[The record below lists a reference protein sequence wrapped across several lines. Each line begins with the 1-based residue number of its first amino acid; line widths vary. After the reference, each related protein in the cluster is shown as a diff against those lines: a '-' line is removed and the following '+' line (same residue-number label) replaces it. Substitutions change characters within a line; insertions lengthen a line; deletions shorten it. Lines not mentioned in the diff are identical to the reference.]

1 MPSPH
6 HHGHDVGE
14 KLYVHGHT
22 PIHQL
27 PAHVKVV
34 AMVAF
39 LFAVVATP
47 PEQFWA
53 FGVYAVILVGVAS
66 VARIPART
74 ILPRML
80 VEVPFVLF
88 AVLMPFFSPPPDVV
102 ILGVSVSEA
111 GLIAGWGILAKGTL
125 GVVSSILLAATT
137 PARDLLLGLEHLKV
151 PALLVQIMSFMLR
164 YIHVVTDEMH
174 RMKLARQARG
184 FEETGIRAWPAIAR
198 SGAALFIRSYE
209 RGERVHLA
217 MLSRGY
223 TGRLPDLHPVSV
235 SRADWRTAMLLP
247 AAGVVIASAAWYL
260 QSGW

>member
-22 PIHQL
+22 PIHRL
-27 PAHVKVV
+27 PAQVKLV

-47 PEQFWA
+47 PEQVWA
-53 FGVYAVILVGVAS
+53 FGLYAVLLIIIAAI
-66 VARIPART
+66 ARISARI

-80 VEVPFVLF
+80 VEVPFVIF

-102 ILGVSVSEA
+102 ILGVSVSQA
-111 GLIAGWGILAKGTL
+111 GLIAGWGILVKGTL

-151 PALLVQIMSFMLR
+151 PALLVQIMAFMLR
-164 YIHVVTDEMH
+164 YVHVVTDEMH

-184 FEETGIRAWPAIAR
+184 FEETGIKAWPAIAR

-223 TGRLPDLHPVSV
+223 TGRLPELSPTIVT
-235 SRADWRTAMLLP
+235 AGDWRSAMVLP
-247 AAGVVIASAAWYL
+247 LVGVVITAAAWYV
-260 QSGW
+260 QMGW